1 MRERPVSCVPKAAL
15 ALLGTGL
22 ALQIG
27 WHVAMPE
34 PQAAAQA
41 LPQPPTATT
50 LRLASVGEPIGL
62 GKLLMLYIQAFDNQP
77 GISLPFR
84 QLDYAVLETWLE
96 RVVDLDP
103 RGQYPLLAASRLY
116 AEVADDA
123 RKRRMLE
130 FVHRRFAEDPDR
142 RWPALAHATIVAKHQ
157 LKDLPLALRY
167 ARAIREKAT
176 GGNVPNWARQMEI
189 FILEDMN
196 EIDSAKILIGGLLQ
210 SGQITDPHELRF
222 LDERLKA
229 MRKKPTEQAAPR

>member
-15 ALLGTGL
+15 ALLGAGL

-27 WHVAMPE
+27 WHVLKPE

-84 QLDYAVLETWLE
+84 QLDYAVLEAWLE

-116 AEVADDA
+116 AEVADDT

-157 LKDLPLALRY
+157 LKDLPLARRY

-176 GGNVPNWARQMEI
+176 GRNVPNWARQMEI

-229 MRKKPTEQAAPR
+229 MQKKPTEQAAPR

>member
-1 MRERPVSCVPKAAL
+1 MRERPITCVPKAAL
-15 ALLGTGL
+15 ALLGVGL

-27 WHVAMPE
+27 WHVFAPR
-34 PQAAAQA
+34 PQASAQA
-41 LPQPPTATT
+41 LPQAPTAAT

-84 QLDYAVLETWLE
+84 QLDYVTLEAWLD
-96 RVVDLDP
+96 RVIDLDP

-116 AEVADDA
+116 AEVSDEA

-130 FVHRRFAEDPDR
+130 FVHRRFSEDPDR

-157 LKDLPLALRY
+157 LKDLPLARRY
-167 ARAIREKAT
+167 ARAIREQAT
-176 GGNVPNWARQMEI
+176 GRNVPNWARQMEI
-189 FILEDMN
+189 FVLEDMN

-222 LDERLKA
+222 LDERLKS
-229 MRKKPTEQAAPR
+229 MGKQPIDRVTPQ